1 MFLFGIRR
9 DSSRDQPHAC
19 ASRPTVSLSVSSIS
33 SPDDL
38 SHSPVLPHSSHL
50 SSLFAVPSG
59 TLVQPCYTL
68 LSLLVARPASASSS
82 RSLFLFLSLS
92 LSAQVLPLS
101 SLTPRGYDASSTLT
115 TMTTLTTTTNTL
127 IFAPVSS
134 SR

>member
-38 SHSPVLPHSSHL
+38 PHSPVLPHSSHL

-92 LSAQVLPLS
+92 LSFCPSVA
-101 SLTPRGYDASSTLT
+101 SLVSYSARLRCLVDVDNDDDADDDNEHVDLRAC
-115 TMTTLTTTTNTL
+115 
-127 IFAPVSS
+127 FF
-134 SR
+134 